1 MTVFQTKAQAE
12 ELFGDLFRILVADAE
27 FSGELE
33 RHRLTVALVH
43 TKPDV
48 TIYLAPGEVRVDDV
62 PAPPVLTVKMSCDT
76 AHALWTGKLLLP
88 LAVATGRLRVR
99 GSMAKVIEFAPLLH
113 PAFDRY
119 PDMAVAAGLA
129 A

>member
-1 MTVFQTKAQAE
+1 MPVFQTKAQAE
-12 ELFGDLFRILVADAE
+12 ELFGELFRILAADPE

-48 TIYLAPGEVRVDDV
+48 TVYLAPGDVRVDDV

-76 AHALWTGKLLLP
+76 AHALWSGKLLLP
-88 LAVATGRLRVR
+88 LAVATGKLRVR

-119 PDMAVAAGLA
+119 PDLAVAAGLA